1 MAELGLTCRDAF
13 VAFSQNET
21 LRLHAH
27 AVELK
32 ERLSAYELPEHERIF
47 GVRGKIVDDMQEHMQ
62 RYIFAHFQPVSW
74 HDWSMDNVWKGTALC
89 SANLACEFEAQFYLA
104 SGSKAWS
111 KRKGMECSF
120 HFHTAVFSYLH
131 AFDKPYELATEDQCS
146 LLLDFIEEH
155 LHRMFHGIFHVRNQ
169 AESGAGRRER
179 VEEEDK

>member
-13 VAFSQNET
+13 AVFSQNET

-47 GVRGKIVDDMQEHMQ
+47 GLRGRKIVDDMQEHMQ
-62 RYIFAHFQPVSW
+62 RYVFAHFQPVSW
-74 HDWSMDNVWKGTALC
+74 HDWSMENMWKDTALC
-89 SANLACEFEAQFYLA
+89 SANLAREFEEQFYLA

-111 KRKGMECSF
+111 KQKGMECSF
-120 HFHTAVFSYLH
+120 NFHTTVFSYLH

-155 LHRMFHGIFHVRNQ
+155 LHRIFHGMFSMLSSQKSARTRT
-169 AESGAGRRER
+169 GLC
-179 VEEEDK
+179 